1 MKTLL
6 LFVLTFFI
14 STNLFAKNPIDSPTF
29 EDLIKQI
36 IGNQKYIFDDEN
48 IQIKVPNFADNPV
61 QVPIYVNASKIKD
74 AQRMIIFA
82 DLNPIPRIVDMQTT
96 KILPIISTNIK
107 VAQETPLR
115 ALILDSKG
123 IWHIGSKNIRSNGG
137 GCDVSSQA
145 STNSDFAKFLGKTKG
160 KVFEKKDKN
169 RIKASIFH
177 PMETGLIFGNVEFYI
192 NTITIKNDKEI
203 LSTIKTSSAISENPR
218 FIFETQDNSKSY
230 KMNFLDN
237 DGNDFEL
244 EL

>member
-1 MKTLL
+1 MRLLL
-6 LFVLTFFI
+6 LFI
-14 STNLFAKNPIDSPTF
+14 STFIISSNLFAKNPIDSPTF
-29 EDLIKQI
+29 EDLIKEI
-36 IGNQKYIFDDEN
+36 IGDQKYIFDDKN

-61 QVPIYVNASKIKD
+61 QVPIYVNASNIND
-74 AQRMIIFA
+74 AQKMILFA

-96 KILPIISTNIK
+96 KILPVISTNIK

-115 ALILDSKG
+115 ALVLDSKG
-123 IWHIGSKNIRSNGG
+123 VWHIGSKNIRSNGG

-160 KVFEKKDKN
+160 KFFEKKDRN

-203 LSTIKTSSAISENPR
+203 LSTIKTTSAISENPR

>member
-96 KILPIISTNIK
+96 KILPVISTNIK

>member
-1 MKTLL
+1 MRLL
-6 LFVLTFFI
+6 LFFI
-14 STNLFAKNPIDSPTF
+14 STFLLSSSLFAKNPIFSPTF
-29 EDLIKQI
+29 DDLIKQT
-36 IGNQKYIFDDEN
+36 IGSEKYIFDDKN

-74 AQRMIIFA
+74 AQKMILFA
-82 DLNPIPRIVDMQTT
+82 DLNPIPRIIDMQTT
-96 KILPIISTNIK
+96 KILPVISINIK

-115 ALILDSKG
+115 ALVLDSKG

-160 KVFEKKDKN
+160 KVFEKKDRN

-203 LSTIKTSSAISENPR
+203 LSTIKTTSAISENPR
-218 FIFETQDNSKSY
+218 FIFETQNNSKSY

>member
-96 KILPIISTNIK
+96 KILPVISTNIK

-192 NTITIKNDKEI
+192 NTITIKDDKEI